1 MTKSKYITDYTLLL
15 AVFGL
20 VSIGVV
26 MVYSASYVKAMSS
39 YGDSN
44 VFLIK
49 HIVRVIT
56 GLILMAITFQI
67 DYRHYQKLSKALL
80 LIAGV
85 LLVYTLVVGVT
96 IKGASRWLNI
106 AGFSLQPSEI
116 AKYALIFYMADNIT
130 RKQDRLSGGFF
141 DGYFPMLSVTIV
153 FALLVLMEPDFSS
166 AFVIL
171 SIIFMMFFIGNVK
184 IIHLVGTA
192 MAALPVLFLAIVY
205 EPYRLKRL
213 LAYLKPDADPLG
225 AGYHIRQSL
234 ISLGSGGL
242 FGVGI
247 GMSKEKLLYLP
258 EPFTD
263 FIFAILGEELGFFG
277 AVLVLG
283 SFLIILWRGLLI
295 AKNSEDMYGKL
306 LASGITLSIVF
317 AAMVNVGVVCGLL
330 PTTGLTIPF
339 ISYGGTS
346 LVFTLAATGVL
357 LNIAR
362 QNSEAAFNKKRSE
375 I

>member
-1 MTKSKYITDYTLLL
+1 MAKSKHLTDYTLLL

-20 VSIGVV
+20 VSIGIV
-26 MVYSASYVKAMSS
+26 MVYSASYVKAMSNF
-39 YGDSN
+39 GDSN
-44 VFLIK
+44 VFLVK
-49 HIVRVIT
+49 HIIRVIT

-67 DYRHYQKLSKALL
+67 DYRHYQKFSKLFL
-80 LIAGV
+80 LIAGA
-85 LLVYTLVVGVT
+85 LLIYTLMVGVA
-96 IKGASRWLNI
+96 IKGSARWLNI
-106 AGFSLQPSEI
+106 AGFSVQPSEI

-130 RKQDRLSGGFF
+130 RKQERLAAFF
-141 DGYFPMLSVTIV
+141 DGFFPMLAVTIV
-153 FALLVLMEPDFSS
+153 FALLVLMAPDFSS

-171 SIIFMMFFIGNVK
+171 SIIFMMFFIGDVK
-184 IIHLVGTA
+184 IIHLAGTFL
-192 MAALPVLFLAIVY
+192 AAIPVLVLAIIY
-205 EPYRLKRL
+205 EPYRLKRF

-242 FGVGI
+242 FGVGL

-263 FIFAILGEELGFFG
+263 FIFAILGEELGFIG
-277 AVLVLG
+277 ASLVLG
-283 SFLIILWRGLLI
+283 SFLVILWRGLLI
-295 AKNSEDMYGKL
+295 AKDSKDLYGKL

-317 AAMVNVGVVCGLL
+317 AAMVNIGVVCGLL

-346 LVFTLAATGVL
+346 LVLTLAATGVL

-362 QNSEAAFNKKRSE
+362 QNQETESTKRK
-375 I
+375 

>member
-1 MTKSKYITDYTLLL
+1 MAKNKHITDYTLLL

-20 VSIGVV
+20 LSIGIV

-44 VFLIK
+44 VFLVK
-49 HIVRVIT
+49 HIIRVIT

-67 DYRHYQKLSKALL
+67 DYRHYRKFSKVMLLAAGLL
-80 LIAGV
+80 L
-85 LLVYTLVVGVT
+85 LYTLIVGVS
-96 IKGASRWLNI
+96 IKGASRWLNF
-106 AGFSLQPSEI
+106 AGFSVQPSEI

-130 RKQDRLSGGFF
+130 RKQERLSGFF
-141 DGYFPMLSVTIV
+141 DGYFPMLSVAIM
-153 FALLVLMEPDFSS
+153 FALLILMEPDFSS
-166 AFVIL
+166 AFVVM

-184 IIHLVGTA
+184 ILHLTGTA
-192 MAALPVLFLAIVY
+192 MAAIPVLVLAIIY

-242 FGVGI
+242 FGAGL

-263 FIFAILGEELGFFG
+263 FIFAILGEELGFLG
-277 AVLVLG
+277 AILVMG
-283 SFLIILWRGLLI
+283 SFLVILWRGLLI
-295 AKNSEDMYGKL
+295 AKNSGDIYGKL

-317 AAMVNVGVVCGLL
+317 AAMVNIGVVCGVL

-362 QNSEAAFNKKRSE
+362 QNTVDDK